1 MNAKILLT
9 LQLTSFVIMLGS
21 AESLFS
27 GTIGTL
33 VFFTALAVFAK
44 CSIYINRNDRW
55 LLRNI
60 EDKEQRYAD
69 AR

>member
-1 MNAKILLT
+1 
-9 LQLTSFVIMLGS
+9 MLGS

-60 EDKEQRYAD
+60 ENKEQRYAD